1 MQNNLMKI
9 ADGPLLFLFRIIT
22 TDGVKGNQWASFPHE
37 AEDD

>member
-9 ADGPLLFLFRIIT
+9 ADKLLPVFLCVIA
-22 TDGVKGNQWASFPHE
+22 TDEAKGNQWASFPRE